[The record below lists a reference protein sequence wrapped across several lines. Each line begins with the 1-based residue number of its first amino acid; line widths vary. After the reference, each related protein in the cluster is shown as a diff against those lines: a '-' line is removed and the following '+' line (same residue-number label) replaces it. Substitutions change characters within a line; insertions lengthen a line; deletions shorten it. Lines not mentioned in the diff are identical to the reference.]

1 MAKLAKCTSNR
12 RFESARCSG
21 ALAFSLSFS
30 IYTAEIVNS
39 LNLNCILKI
48 HANANDE
55 LIQNFL
61 FLFMPQEI
69 D

>member
-21 ALAFSLSFS
+21 ALSFSLSLSFS

-39 LNLNCILKI
+39 LKSILKI

>member
-12 RFESARCSG
+12 RFESSRCSG
-21 ALAFSLSFS
+21 ALSFSLSFS

-39 LNLNCILKI
+39 LKSILKI

-61 FLFMPQEI
+61 ILFIHQEI